1 MFSIS
6 DLDAALPAAAV
17 IDEPTPG
24 TIRIAVPADNVAE
37 FIQVVLEG
45 AATAQETYN
54 ATPAN
59 ANAQLDA
66 FALPAPGVPT
76 RQEDGSYLVTY
87 TYTVAIDAPVNL
99 GAATASK
106 V

>member
-1 MFSIS
+1 MF
-6 DLDAALPAAAV
+6 DLTALDAALPPAAV
-17 IDEPTPG
+17 VDEPTPG
-24 TIRIAVPADNVAE
+24 TIRIAVAADNVAE
-37 FIQVVLEG
+37 FIQVVLEA

-59 ANAQLDA
+59 ANAQIDA

-76 RQEDGSYLVTY
+76 RQEDGSYVVTY

-99 GAATASK
+99 GAATASR